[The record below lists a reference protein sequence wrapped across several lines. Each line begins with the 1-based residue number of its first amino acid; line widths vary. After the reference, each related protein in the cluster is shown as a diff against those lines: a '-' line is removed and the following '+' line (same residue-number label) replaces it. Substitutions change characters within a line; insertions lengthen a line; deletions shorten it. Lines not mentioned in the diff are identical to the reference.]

1 MKLFGLKR
9 APILVA
15 LTVAVVVSLALVSG
29 CKSETGG
36 ADADDHGELIVGT
49 TANFD
54 AEVLRSEVP
63 VLLDFSA
70 TWCPPCRKLHPNLVA
85 ISNEYSGRA
94 KVVAVDVDQSGA
106 LARKYG
112 VSGIPA
118 LFVIVDGKQVAS
130 SVGYKTEAQL
140 RKFLQNHMN

>member
-1 MKLFGLKR
+1 MKLSSL
-9 APILVA
+9 ASTPVLVVLVVA
-15 LTVAVVVSLALVSG
+15 AVLVVAVVSG
-29 CKSETGG
+29 PRSGTG
-36 ADADDHGELIVGT
+36 ADGDDHGELIVGT

-94 KVVAVDVDQSGA
+94 KVVAVDVDQDGA

-118 LFVIVDGKQVAS
+118 LFVIVDGKQVDS
-130 SVGYKTEAQL
+130 SVGYKTEDQL
-140 RKFLQNHMN
+140 RKFLQKHMN

>member
-1 MKLFGLKR
+1 MKLFGLTR
-9 APILVA
+9 APILAALVVA
-15 LTVAVVVSLALVSG
+15 TVVIFALVSG
-29 CKSETGG
+29 CKPETGG
-36 ADADDHGELIVGT
+36 AGDDHGELIVGT

-94 KVVAVDVDQSGA
+94 KVVAVDVDQDGA

-130 SVGYKTEAQL
+130 SVGYKTKAAL
-140 RKFLQNHMN
+140 RALLDKHMN